1 MNCDKYIEQISAYI
15 DGELDEQSKAG
26 LCEHLDCCEK
36 CRNTYDA
43 MRSLCDD
50 APLLAD
56 VQVPDVLMTRVMDS
70 IAEKPKIQK
79 VIIPAFFTDWKVY
92 SSLAACLLA
101 VLLVRGGVYK
111 QYSSYTSED
120 YTYKYESKLENKN
133 QSTEAVEN
141 TLSPTPMQSALPVQ
155 KPEHNSNEAPV
166 AVTEDVQTYEITPRM
181 LIPEDDGIATA
192 SAYDEIEAFTPAEEP
207 PAEKQPRIIDHD
219 DEVPAPAAG
228 GGGGGAGTHTVSGG
242 SSGGGGGGAT
252 KSAAQAQKSQLL
264 SKYSFSES
272 AEMTEKQIVFKITN
286 SADKAKAQEL
296 FNSNRSGGATAV
308 QNALDSAG
316 ISYTK
321 TQTTVYDHTASY
333 NDLVRQGNQLK
344 KQLESETDPTRINSL
359 GEDLA
364 STADRLE
371 AIRKNCVNI
380 KTILN

>member
-50 APLLAD
+50 APLLTD
-56 VQVPDVLMTRVMDS
+56 VQVPDALMTRVMDS

-141 TLSPTPMQSALPVQ
+141 TLPPSPTQSALPVQ
-155 KPEHNSNEAPV
+155 KPGHNSNEVPV

-181 LIPEDDGIATA
+181 LIPEDDGIAIA
-192 SAYDEIEAFTPAEEP
+192 SADDGIEAFTPAEEP

-219 DEVPAPAAG
+219 DASAPAAG
-228 GGGGGAGTHTVSGG
+228 GGGGTATPTVSGG

-272 AEMTEKQIVFKITN
+272 AEMTEKQIVFKITD

-308 QNALDSAG
+308 QNALDSLG

-321 TQTTVYDHTASY
+321 SQTTVYDHTASY
-333 NDLVRQGNQLK
+333 NALVRQGNQLK
-344 KQLESETDPTRINSL
+344 KQLESETDPTRIDAL
-359 GEDLA
+359 GADLA
-364 STADRLE
+364 STDNRLE
-371 AIRKNCVNI
+371 AIRKNCANI

>member
-15 DGELDEQSKAG
+15 DGELDEQSKAE

-36 CRNTYDA
+36 CRNIYDA

-56 VQVPDVLMTRVMDS
+56 VQVPDALMTRVMNS

-101 VLLVRGGVYK
+101 VLLIRGGVDKKY
-111 QYSSYTSED
+111 YSYTNED

-133 QSTEAVEN
+133 QSTEAAEN
-141 TLSPTPMQSALPVQ
+141 TLSPSPTQSALPVQ
-155 KPEHNSNEAPV
+155 KPEHNSNEVPV
-166 AVTEDVQTYEITPRM
+166 AVTGDVQTYEITPRM
-181 LIPEDDGIATA
+181 LTPEDDGIATA
-192 SAYDEIEAFTPAEEP
+192 SADAGIEAFTPAEEP

-219 DEVPAPAAG
+219 NASAPAAG
-228 GGGGGAGTHTVSGG
+228 GGGGAGNPTVSGG

-264 SKYSFSES
+264 SKYNFSES

-286 SADKAKAQEL
+286 SVDKAKAQEL

-321 TQTTVYDHTASY
+321 SQTTVYDHTASY
-333 NDLVRQGNQLK
+333 NALVRQGNQLK
-344 KQLESETDPTRINSL
+344 KQLESETDPTRIDAL
-359 GEDLA
+359 GADLA